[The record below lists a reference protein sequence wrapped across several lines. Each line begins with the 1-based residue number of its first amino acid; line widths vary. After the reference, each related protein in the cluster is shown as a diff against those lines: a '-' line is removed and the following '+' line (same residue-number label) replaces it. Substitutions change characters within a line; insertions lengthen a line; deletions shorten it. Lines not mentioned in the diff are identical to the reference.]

1 MCTHGHLSVQL
12 QMAGPGASSPMSFP
26 VPRRT
31 FLAGAVVALGA
42 LAAACG
48 GDGGASDGSAATSA
62 GPASTAAPTAATTPA
77 TTSASTAPIVA
88 QFVVSGPT
96 TKPRVALTFHT
107 NGDLDLA
114 DQLLDVLDTRHV
126 KMTSF
131 IVGDWLEA
139 NPDMAKRIA
148 DGGHEFANHTY
159 THPSFL
165 ELDRQAQVVEVVRCR
180 DVLERLT
187 GGPGAA
193 FRPSGTDDGKA
204 SPGEQIL
211 SVASEAGYA
220 TVLGF
225 DVDPLDYQ
233 DPGADAVTQRTLAAV
248 HPGAI
253 VSLHFGH
260 AGTVQAM
267 PAILDGLEA
276 RNLTPVTISTL
287 LG

>member
-1 MCTHGHLSVQL
+1 
-12 QMAGPGASSPMSFP
+12 MAMVS
-26 VPRRT
+26 RRT
-31 FLAGAVVALGA
+31 FLAGAMTAVGG

-48 GDGGASDGSAATSA
+48 GDGGANAGNVTTTVAGTVAPGSTVAPSTPPPTPTS
-62 GPASTAAPTAATTPA
+62 PAR
-77 TTSASTAPIVA
+77 
-88 QFVVSGPT
+88 FVVSGPT
-96 TKPRVALTFHT
+96 TKSRVALTFHT
-107 NGDLDLA
+107 NGDLGLA
-114 DQLLDVLDTRHV
+114 DQLLDELAQRQV

-131 IVGDWLEA
+131 MVGDWLEA

-148 DGGHEFANHTY
+148 DGGHEFANHTS

-165 ELDRQAQVVEVVRCR
+165 QLSRDAQLDEIIRCR
-180 DVLERLT
+180 DVLTRLT

-193 FRPSGTDDGKA
+193 FRPSGTDDGTV
-204 SPGEQIL
+204 SPGDQVL
-211 SVASEAGYA
+211 NVAADAGYG

-225 DVDPLDYQ
+225 DVDPFDYD

-260 AGTVQAM
+260 AGTVQAL
-267 PAILDGLEA
+267 PTILDGLEQ
-276 RNLTPVTISTL
+276 RNLTPVTVSTL

>member
-1 MCTHGHLSVQL
+1 MTPS
-12 QMAGPGASSPMSFP
+12 APSPL
-26 VPRRT
+26 PRRT
-31 FLAGAVVALGA
+31 FLLGAVAGIGA
-42 LAAACG
+42 LTAACG
-48 GDGGASDGSAATSA
+48 GDGSASDGGATTTIGA
-62 GPASTAAPTAATTPA
+62 TTAPTAPTTP
-77 TTSASTAPIVA
+77 TTPPSTAPPVA
-88 QFVVSGPT
+88 KFVVSGPT

-107 NGDLDLA
+107 NGDLGLV

-131 IVGDWLEA
+131 IVGNWLEA

-159 THPSFL
+159 THPSFIQL
-165 ELDRQAQVVEVVRCR
+165 SRDAQLDEVVRCR
-180 DVLERLT
+180 DVLVRLT

-193 FRPSGTDDGKA
+193 FRPSGTDDGTV
-204 SPGEQIL
+204 SPGDQVL
-211 SVASEAGYA
+211 SVAGEAGYA

-225 DVDPLDYQ
+225 DVDPLDYD
-233 DPGADAVTQRTLAAV
+233 DPGADVVTQRTLAAV

-260 AGTVQAM
+260 AGTVEAL
-267 PAILDGLEA
+267 PAILDGLDQ
-276 RNLTPVTISTL
+276 RNLTPVTVSTL

>member
-1 MCTHGHLSVQL
+1 
-12 QMAGPGASSPMSFP
+12 MAGPGASSPASAP

-31 FLAGAVVALGA
+31 FLAGAAVAIGA

-48 GDGGASDGSAATSA
+48 DGGASDGGAARGGGGAIATTS
-62 GPASTAAPTAATTPA
+62 TAATTP
-77 TTSASTAPIVA
+77 TTAPASTPASTAPSVA

-131 IVGDWLEA
+131 VVGDWLVA

-148 DGGHEFANHTY
+148 DGGHEFANHTF

-193 FRPSGTDDGKA
+193 FRPSGTDDGTA
-204 SPGEQIL
+204 SPGEQVL

-267 PAILDGLEA
+267 PAILDGLDA
-276 RNLTPVTISTL
+276 RNLAPVTISTL

>member
-1 MCTHGHLSVQL
+1 
-12 QMAGPGASSPMSFP
+12 MAAPGASSP

-31 FLAGAVVALGA
+31 FLAGAAVALGA
-42 LAAACG
+42 LAASCG
-48 GDGGASDGSAATSA
+48 GDGGASNGAAATTGA
-62 GPASTAAPTAATTPA
+62 PTGPTAATTAPTTPPTTPRPPA
-77 TTSASTAPIVA
+77 R
-88 QFVVSGPT
+88 FVVSGPT

-131 IVGDWLEA
+131 IVGNWLDA

-165 ELDRQAQVVEVVRCR
+165 ELGRDAQLDEVTRCR
-180 DVLERLT
+180 DVLVRLT

-193 FRPSGTDDGKA
+193 FRPSGTDDGTA
-204 SPGEQIL
+204 SPGDQVL
-211 SVASEAGYA
+211 SVATEAGYA

-233 DPGADAVTQRTLAAV
+233 DPGAAAVTERTLAAV
-248 HPGAI
+248 KAGSI
-253 VSLHFGH
+253 ISLHFGH
-260 AGTVQAM
+260 PGTVQAL
-267 PAILDGLEA
+267 PAILDGLDQ
-276 RNLTPVTISTL
+276 RNLVPVTVSTL

>member
-1 MCTHGHLSVQL
+1 
-12 QMAGPGASSPMSFP
+12 MAPRDPSSL
-26 VPRRT
+26 PRRT
-31 FLAGAVVALGA
+31 FLVGAVGALGA

-48 GDGGASDGSAATSA
+48 GDASSSGDASDGSTSTTAPAATA
-62 GPASTAAPTAATTPA
+62 PPTPTGPTTPASTAPP
-77 TTSASTAPIVA
+77 VA
-88 QFVVSGPT
+88 RFVVSGPT
-96 TKPRVALTFHT
+96 NKPRVALTFHT
-107 NGDLDLA
+107 NGDLGLA
-114 DQLLDVLDTRHV
+114 DELLDVLDTRHV

-165 ELDRQAQVVEVVRCR
+165 QLSRDAQLGEVVRCR
-180 DVLERLT
+180 DVLARLT

-193 FRPSGTDDGKA
+193 FRPSGTDDGTV
-204 SPGEQIL
+204 SPGDQVL
-211 SVASEAGYA
+211 SVAAEAGYA

-225 DVDPLDYQ
+225 DVDPFDYQ
-233 DPGADAVTQRTLAAV
+233 DPGAAAVTQRTLAAV

-260 AGTVQAM
+260 PGTVEAL
-267 PAILDGLEA
+267 PAILDGLEQ
-276 RNLTPVTISTL
+276 RHLTPVTVSTL

>member
-1 MCTHGHLSVQL
+1 
-12 QMAGPGASSPMSFP
+12 MAAPGDSSSLPPS

-31 FLAGAVVALGA
+31 FLAGAVATLGV
-42 LAAACG
+42 LAASCG
-48 GDGGASDGSAATSA
+48 GGSSGSDGAAATTTA
-62 GPASTAAPTAATTPA
+62 GTAATTAPTAPTTPA
-77 TTSASTAPIVA
+77 TTAPSLA
-88 QFVVSGPT
+88 RFVVSGPT

-107 NGDLDLA
+107 NGDLGLV
-114 DQLLDVLDTRHV
+114 DQLLDELAARHV

-131 IVGDWLEA
+131 IVGNWLEA

-165 ELDRQAQVVEVVRCR
+165 QLGRDAQLDEIVRCR
-180 DVLERLT
+180 DVLVRLT
-187 GGPGAA
+187 GGPGGA
-193 FRPSGTDDGKA
+193 FRPSGTDDGTV
-204 SPGEQIL
+204 SPGDQVL
-211 SVASEAGYA
+211 SVAAEAGYQ

-225 DVDPLDYQ
+225 SVDPLDYD

-248 HPGAI
+248 KPGSI

-260 AGTVQAM
+260 AGTVAAL
-267 PAILDGLEA
+267 PGILDGLDQ